1 MVGSAA
7 KNDADGI
14 GAAARLIAP
23 RALACAGKS
32 LSEATPDG
40 FGAADQNVLAPETAS
55 RILSAIWLAA
65 CGRSQRARAVCI
77 VSRTVSFCAISS
89 NALASTSGLDRFC
102 SINCAA
108 PEVA

>member
-7 KNDADGI
+7 RNDVDPI
-14 GAAARLIAP
+14 GAAARLTETG
-23 RALACAGKS
+23 ALACAGKS

-40 FGAADQNVLAPETAS
+40 FGAVDQNVLAAETAS

-65 CGRSQRARAVCI
+65 CGRSQRARAICI
-77 VSRTVSFCAISS
+77 VSRTVAFCASSS